1 MSVTDRLFDGLRDAV
16 RGARGVAGS
25 ARTTLDQALLF
36 SKHEQAS
43 VAASQS
49 LRTAQA
55 AGATA
60 AQQRSALEA
69 AADHARLL
77 VSRGRELRGSV
88 QQVGDA
94 LERAKLVALNAGL
107 EGARLGEPAGKAMV
121 AAADELRSVI
131 GRAVG
136 ALEEHLSLLTQVDRE
151 REKLRDQ
158 VDQAKQSA
166 SALGDELLRA
176 QTTQRD
182 AVSSLEELG
191 KGLEHATGTDREVAR
206 IVATAADHARGL
218 LEALGALSNRPQR
231 SAVVR
236 ALRPTL
242 LPLLRLMRELDR
254 RDTRNG
260 AG

>member
-43 VAASQS
+43 IAASQS

-136 ALEEHLSLLTQVDRE
+136 ALEEHLSLLIQVERE

-218 LEALGALSNRPQR
+218 LEALGALSDRPQR

-254 RDTRNG
+254 RETRNG

>member
-1 MSVTDRLFDGLRDAV
+1 MSVTDRIFVSLREAV
-16 RGARGVAGS
+16 RGARDVAGS

-36 SKHEQAS
+36 SKHDQAS
-43 VAASQS
+43 QAAAQS
-49 LRTAQA
+49 LRSAQA

-60 AQQRSALEA
+60 AQQRSALDA
-69 AADHARLL
+69 ASDHARLL
-77 VSRGRELRGSV
+77 VARGRDIRGSA

-94 LERAKLVALNAGL
+94 LERAKLVALNSGL

-131 GRAVG
+131 GRASG
-136 ALEEHLSLLTQVDRE
+136 ALEEHLSLVTQIERE

-158 VDQAKQSA
+158 VEQAKQSA

-191 KGLEHATGTDREVAR
+191 KGLEHSTGTDREVAR

-218 LEALGALSNRPQR
+218 LEALSALSNRPQR
-231 SAVVR
+231 GAVVR

-254 RDTRNG
+254 RETQNG

>member
-1 MSVTDRLFDGLRDAV
+1 MSVTNRFFDGLRGAV

-94 LERAKLVALNAGL
+94 LERSKLVALNAGL

-136 ALEEHLSLLTQVDRE
+136 ALEEHLSLLIQVERE

-206 IVATAADHARGL
+206 IVATAAEHARGL
-218 LEALGALSNRPQR
+218 VEALRALSNRPQR

-254 RDTRNG
+254 RETRNG

>member
-1 MSVTDRLFDGLRDAV
+1 MSVTNRFFDGLRGAV

-49 LRTAQA
+49 LRTTQA

-88 QQVGDA
+88 QHVGDA
-94 LERAKLVALNAGL
+94 LERSKLVALNAGL

-136 ALEEHLSLLTQVDRE
+136 ALEEHLSLLTQVERE

-218 LEALGALSNRPQR
+218 LEALGALSDRPQR

-254 RDTRNG
+254 RETRNG

>member
-1 MSVTDRLFDGLRDAV
+1 MSVTDRFWDGLREAV

-25 ARTTLDQALLF
+25 AKSTLDQALLF

-43 VAASQS
+43 LAASQS

-121 AAADELRSVI
+121 AAADELRSAI
-131 GRAVG
+131 GRAQGV
-136 ALEEHLSLLTQVDRE
+136 LEEHISLLTQVDRE
-151 REKLRDQ
+151 REKLREE
-158 VDQAKQSA
+158 VEQAKQNA
-166 SALGDELLRA
+166 SALSDELLRA

-191 KGLEHATGTDREVAR
+191 KGLEHSTGTDREVAK

-231 SAVVR
+231 GAVIR

-254 RDTRNG
+254 RETQNG